1 MGLASGP
8 PPRLFRLGMSSAV
21 RKPLTVS
28 VEHFYNEHAARLQ
41 LKLVAGQ
48 EGMGRLIR
56 EGAVNRLGMA
66 LTGFTKYFAFRRV
79 QLIGKSEISYYT
91 SLDAEL
97 RVSRIRAIL
106 ERKIPCIVFSR
117 NNRPPAVILKEARA
131 AKVPIFISP
140 IPTPRLVN
148 LITLCLEED
157 FAPSTSEHGSMVD
170 IMGVGVLIR
179 GDSGIGKS
187 ECALGLV
194 ERGYSLVS
202 DDITRLRLIEGRELM
217 ATSAEVTRT
226 FMEVRGIGI
235 INVAAIFGG
244 RAIRTEKRL
253 DLVVSLVEWDKIEEI
268 ERTGLDQQF
277 YEILGIK
284 VPHVRIPIRPGR
296 DLAGL
301 VQVAALDQKMK
312 TMGQFSAVDFNEKLL
327 SQLKLKDC

>member
-1 MGLASGP
+1 MK
-8 PPRLFRLGMSSAV
+8 
-21 RKPLTVS
+21 KPLTVS
-28 VEHFYNEHAARLQ
+28 VEHFYTQHAARLQ

-66 LTGFTKYFAFRRV
+66 LTGFIKYFAFRRV
-79 QLIGKSEISYYT
+79 QLIGKSEISYFHT
-91 SLDAEL
+91 LDLSTRQA
-97 RVSRIRAIL
+97 RIRAIL
-106 ERKIPCIVFSR
+106 DRKIPCIVFSR
-117 NNRPPAVILKEARA
+117 DNRPPAIILKEAQK

-157 FAPSTSEHGSMVD
+157 FAPTTSEHGSMVD

-179 GDSGIGKS
+179 GESGVGKS

-194 ERGYSLVS
+194 ERGYSLVA
-202 DDITRLRLIEGRELM
+202 DDVTRLRLLEGRELM

-253 DLVVSLVEWDKIEEI
+253 DLVVSLVEWEKVGEI

-277 YEILGIK
+277 YEILGLKI
-284 VPHVRIPIRPGR
+284 PHVRIPIRPGR

-312 TMGQFSAVDFNEKLL
+312 TMGQFSALEFNEKLM
-327 SQLKLKDC
+327 SRLKLKEG

>member
-1 MGLASGP
+1 MK
-8 PPRLFRLGMSSAV
+8 
-21 RKPLTVS
+21 KPLTVS
-28 VEHFYNEHAARLQ
+28 VEHFYTQHASRLQ

-66 LTGFTKYFAFRRV
+66 LTGFIKYFAFRRV
-79 QLIGKSEISYYT
+79 QLIGKSEISYFQ
-91 SLDAEL
+91 SLDSETRQA
-97 RVSRIRAIL
+97 RIRAIL
-106 ERKIPCIVFSR
+106 DRKIPCIVFSR
-117 NNRPPAVILKEARA
+117 DNRPPAIILKEAQK
-131 AKVPIFISP
+131 AKIPIFISP

-157 FAPSTSEHGSMVD
+157 FAPTTSEHGSMVD

-179 GDSGIGKS
+179 GESGVGKS

-194 ERGYSLVS
+194 ERGYSLVA
-202 DDITRLRLIEGRELM
+202 DDITRLRLLEGRELM

-235 INVAAIFGG
+235 MNVAAIFGG

-253 DLVVSLVEWDKIEEI
+253 DLVVTLAEWDKVEEI

-277 YEILGIK
+277 YEILGLKI
-284 VPHVRIPIRPGR
+284 PHVKLPIRPGR

-312 TMGQFSAVDFNEKLL
+312 TMGQFSALEFNEKLM
-327 SQLKLKDC
+327 SRLKLKDG

>member
-1 MGLASGP
+1 MK
-8 PPRLFRLGMSSAV
+8 
-21 RKPLTVS
+21 KPLTVS
-28 VEHFYNEHAARLQ
+28 VEHFYTQHAARLQ

-66 LTGFTKYFAFRRV
+66 LTGFIKYFAFRRV
-79 QLIGKSEISYYT
+79 QLIGKSEISYFQ
-91 SLDAEL
+91 SLDSETRQA
-97 RVSRIRAIL
+97 RIRAIL
-106 ERKIPCIVFSR
+106 DRKIPCIVFSR
-117 NNRPPAVILKEARA
+117 DNRPPAIILKEAHK
-131 AKVPIFISP
+131 AKIPIFISP

-148 LITLCLEED
+148 LITLWLEED

-179 GDSGIGKS
+179 GESGVGKS

-194 ERGYSLVS
+194 ERGYSLVA
-202 DDITRLRLIEGRELM
+202 DDITRLRLLEGRELM

-253 DLVVSLVEWDKIEEI
+253 DLVVTLEEWDKVEEI

-277 YEILGIK
+277 YEILGLKI
-284 VPHVRIPIRPGR
+284 PHVKLPIRPGR

-312 TMGQFSAVDFNEKLL
+312 TMGQFSALEFNEKLM
-327 SQLKLKDC
+327 SRLKLKEG

>member
-1 MGLASGP
+1 MK
-8 PPRLFRLGMSSAV
+8 
-21 RKPLTVS
+21 KPLTVS
-28 VEHFYNEHAARLQ
+28 VEHFHTQHAARLQ

-66 LTGFTKYFAFRRV
+66 LTGFIKYFAFRRI
-79 QLIGKSEISYYT
+79 QLIGKSEVSYFQ
-91 SLDAEL
+91 SLDAPT
-97 RVSRIRAIL
+97 RQARIRAIL
-106 ERKIPCIVFSR
+106 DRKIPCIVFSR
-117 NNRPPAVILKEARA
+117 DNRPPAVILKEAQR

-157 FAPSTSEHGSMVD
+157 FAPSTSEHGSLVD

-179 GDSGIGKS
+179 GESGVGKS

-194 ERGYSLVS
+194 ERGYSLVA
-202 DDITRLRLIEGRELM
+202 DDITRLRLLEGRELM

-253 DLVVSLVEWDKIEEI
+253 DLVVTLEEWDKVEEI

-277 YEILGIK
+277 YEILGMKI
-284 VPHVRIPIRPGR
+284 PHVRIPIRPGR

-312 TMGQFSAVDFNEKLL
+312 TMGQFSALEFNEKLM
-327 SQLKLKDC
+327 SRLKLKDG

>member
-1 MGLASGP
+1 MK
-8 PPRLFRLGMSSAV
+8 
-21 RKPLTVS
+21 KPLTVS
-28 VEHFYNEHAARLQ
+28 VEHFYNQHAARLQ
-41 LKLVAGQ
+41 LKLVAGE

-66 LTGFTKYFAFRRV
+66 LTGFIKYFAFRRI
-79 QLIGKSEISYYT
+79 QLIGKSEVSYFQ
-91 SLDAEL
+91 SLDAPT
-97 RVSRIRAIL
+97 RQARIRAIL
-106 ERKIPCIVFSR
+106 DRKIPCIVFSR
-117 NNRPPAVILKEARA
+117 DNRPPAVILKEAQR

-179 GDSGIGKS
+179 GDCGVGKS

-194 ERGYSLVS
+194 ERGYSLVA
-202 DDITRLRLIEGRELM
+202 DDITRLRLLEGRELM

-253 DLVVSLVEWDKIEEI
+253 DLVVTLEEWDKVEEI

-277 YEILGIK
+277 YEILGLKI
-284 VPHVRIPIRPGR
+284 PHVRIPIRPGR

-312 TMGQFSAVDFNEKLL
+312 TMGQFSALEFNEKLM
-327 SQLKLKDC
+327 SRLKLKDG

>member
-1 MGLASGP
+1 MK
-8 PPRLFRLGMSSAV
+8 
-21 RKPLTVS
+21 KPLTVS
-28 VEHFYNEHAARLQ
+28 VEHFYNQHAARLQ
-41 LKLVAGQ
+41 LKLVVGE

-56 EGAVNRLGMA
+56 DGAVNRLGMA
-66 LTGFTKYFAFRRV
+66 LTGFIKYFAFRRI
-79 QLIGKSEISYYT
+79 QLIGKSEVSYFQ
-91 SLDAEL
+91 SLDAPT
-97 RVSRIRAIL
+97 RQARIRAIL
-106 ERKIPCIVFSR
+106 DRKIPCIVFSR
-117 NNRPPAVILKEARA
+117 DNRPPAVILKEAQR

-179 GDSGIGKS
+179 GESGVGKS

-194 ERGYSLVS
+194 ERGYSLVA
-202 DDITRLRLIEGRELM
+202 DDITRLRLLEGRELM

-253 DLVVSLVEWDKIEEI
+253 DLVVTLEEWDKVEEI

-277 YEILGIK
+277 YEILGLKI
-284 VPHVRIPIRPGR
+284 PHVRIPIRPGR

-312 TMGQFSAVDFNEKLL
+312 TMGQFSALEFNEKLM
-327 SQLKLKDC
+327 SRLKLKDG

>member
-1 MGLASGP
+1 MK
-8 PPRLFRLGMSSAV
+8 
-21 RKPLTVS
+21 KPLTVS
-28 VEHFYNEHAARLQ
+28 VEHFHAQHADRLQ

-66 LTGFTKYFAFRRV
+66 LTGFIKYFAFRRV
-79 QLIGKSEISYYT
+79 QLIGKSEVSYFQT
-91 SLDAEL
+91 LDPVTRQA
-97 RVSRIRAIL
+97 RIQAIL
-106 ERKIPCIVFSR
+106 DKKIPCIVFSR
-117 NNRPPAVILKEARA
+117 DNRPPAIILKAA
-131 AKVPIFISP
+131 QKAKVPVFVSP

-179 GDSGIGKS
+179 GESGVGKS

-194 ERGYSLVS
+194 ERGYSLVA
-202 DDITRLRLIEGRELM
+202 DDITRLRLLEGRELM
-217 ATSAEVTRT
+217 ASSAEVTRT

-253 DLVVSLVEWDKIEEI
+253 DLVVSLEEWDKVEEI
-268 ERTGLDQQF
+268 ERTGLDQQ
-277 YEILGIK
+277 YIEILGLKI
-284 VPHVRIPIRPGR
+284 PLVRIPVRPGR

-312 TMGQFSAVDFNEKLL
+312 TMGQFSALEFNEKLM
-327 SQLKLKDC
+327 SRLKLKDA

>member
-1 MGLASGP
+1 MK
-8 PPRLFRLGMSSAV
+8 
-21 RKPLTVS
+21 KPLTVS
-28 VEHFYNEHAARLQ
+28 VEHFYNQHAARLQ
-41 LKLVAGQ
+41 LKLVVGE

-66 LTGFTKYFAFRRV
+66 LTGFIKYFAFRRI
-79 QLIGKSEISYYT
+79 QLIGKSEVSYFQ
-91 SLDAEL
+91 SLDAPT
-97 RVSRIRAIL
+97 RQARIRAIL
-106 ERKIPCIVFSR
+106 DRKIPCIVFSR
-117 NNRPPAVILKEARA
+117 DNRPPAVILKEAQR

-157 FAPSTSEHGSMVD
+157 FAPSTSELGRMVD

-179 GDSGIGKS
+179 GESGVGKS

-194 ERGYSLVS
+194 ERGYSLVA
-202 DDITRLRLIEGRELM
+202 DDITRLRLLEGRELM

-253 DLVVSLVEWDKIEEI
+253 DLVVTLEEWDKVEEI

-277 YEILGIK
+277 YEILGLKI
-284 VPHVRIPIRPGR
+284 PHVRIPIRPGR

-312 TMGQFSAVDFNEKLL
+312 TMGQFSALEFNEKLM
-327 SQLKLKDC
+327 SRLKLKDG

>member
-1 MGLASGP
+1 MK
-8 PPRLFRLGMSSAV
+8 
-21 RKPLTVS
+21 KPLTVS
-28 VEHFYNEHAARLQ
+28 VEHFYTQHAARLQ

-66 LTGFTKYFAFRRV
+66 LTGFIKYFAFRRV
-79 QLIGKSEISYYT
+79 QLIGKSEISYFQ
-91 SLDAEL
+91 SLDSKTRQA
-97 RVSRIRAIL
+97 RIQAIL
-106 ERKIPCIVFSR
+106 DRKIPCIVFSR
-117 NNRPPAVILKEARA
+117 DNRPPAIILKEAQK
-131 AKVPIFISP
+131 AKVPVLISP

-157 FAPSTSEHGSMVD
+157 FAPTTSEHGSMVD

-179 GDSGIGKS
+179 GESGVGKS

-194 ERGYSLVS
+194 ERGYSLVA
-202 DDITRLRLIEGRELM
+202 DDITRLRLLEGRELM

-253 DLVVSLVEWDKIEEI
+253 DLVVTLEEWDKVEEI

-277 YEILGIK
+277 YEILGLKI
-284 VPHVRIPIRPGR
+284 PHVKLPIRPGR

-312 TMGQFSAVDFNEKLL
+312 TMGQFSALEFNEKLM
-327 SQLKLKDC
+327 SRLKLKEG

>member
-1 MGLASGP
+1 MK
-8 PPRLFRLGMSSAV
+8 
-21 RKPLTVS
+21 KPLTVS
-28 VEHFYNEHAARLQ
+28 VEHFYTQHAARLQ

-66 LTGFTKYFAFRRV
+66 LTGFIKYFAFRRV
-79 QLIGKSEISYYT
+79 QLIGKSEISYFHT
-91 SLDAEL
+91 LDLSTRQA
-97 RVSRIRAIL
+97 RIRAIL
-106 ERKIPCIVFSR
+106 DRKIPCIVFSR
-117 NNRPPAVILKEARA
+117 DNRPPALILKEAQK

-157 FAPSTSEHGSMVD
+157 FAPTTSEHGSMVD

-179 GDSGIGKS
+179 GESGVGKS

-194 ERGYSLVS
+194 ERGYSLVA
-202 DDITRLRLIEGRELM
+202 DDVTRLRLLEGRELM

-253 DLVVSLVEWDKIEEI
+253 DLVVSLVEWEKVGEI

-277 YEILGIK
+277 YEILGLKI
-284 VPHVRIPIRPGR
+284 PHVRIPIRPGR

-312 TMGQFSAVDFNEKLL
+312 TMGQFSALEFNEKLM
-327 SQLKLKDC
+327 SRLKLKEG

>member
-1 MGLASGP
+1 MK
-8 PPRLFRLGMSSAV
+8 
-21 RKPLTVS
+21 KPLTFS
-28 VEHFYNEHAARLQ
+28 VEHFYTQHAARLQ

-66 LTGFTKYFAFRRV
+66 LTGFIKYFAFRRV
-79 QLIGKSEISYYT
+79 QLIGKSEISYFHT
-91 SLDAEL
+91 LDLSTRQA
-97 RVSRIRAIL
+97 RIRAIL
-106 ERKIPCIVFSR
+106 DRKIPCIVFSR
-117 NNRPPAVILKEARA
+117 DNRPPAIILKEAQK

-157 FAPSTSEHGSMVD
+157 FAPTTSEHGSMVD

-179 GDSGIGKS
+179 GESGVGKS

-194 ERGYSLVS
+194 ERGYSLVA
-202 DDITRLRLIEGRELM
+202 DDVTRLRLLEGRELM

-253 DLVVSLVEWDKIEEI
+253 DLVVSLVEWEKVGEI

-277 YEILGIK
+277 YEILGLKI
-284 VPHVRIPIRPGR
+284 PHVRIPIRPGR

-312 TMGQFSAVDFNEKLL
+312 TMGQFSALEFNEKLRL
-327 SQLKLKDC
+327 L

>member
-1 MGLASGP
+1 MK
-8 PPRLFRLGMSSAV
+8 
-21 RKPLTVS
+21 KPLTVS
-28 VEHFYNEHAARLQ
+28 VEHFYTQHAARLQ

-66 LTGFTKYFAFRRV
+66 LTGFIKYFAFRRV
-79 QLIGKSEISYYT
+79 QLIGKSEISYFHT
-91 SLDAEL
+91 LDLAS
-97 RVSRIRAIL
+97 RQARIRAIL
-106 ERKIPCIVFSR
+106 DRKIPCIVFSR
-117 NNRPPAVILKEARA
+117 DNRPPAIILKEAQK

-157 FAPSTSEHGSMVD
+157 FAPTTSEHGSMVD

-179 GDSGIGKS
+179 GESGVGKS

-194 ERGYSLVS
+194 ERGYSLVA
-202 DDITRLRLIEGRELM
+202 DDITRLRLLEGRELM

-253 DLVVSLVEWDKIEEI
+253 DLVVTLAEWDKVGDI

-277 YEILGIK
+277 YEILGLKI
-284 VPHVRIPIRPGR
+284 PHVRIPIRPGR

-312 TMGQFSAVDFNEKLL
+312 TMGQFSALEFNEKLM
-327 SQLKLKDC
+327 SRLKLKEG

>member
-1 MGLASGP
+1 
-8 PPRLFRLGMSSAV
+8 
-21 RKPLTVS
+21 
-28 VEHFYNEHAARLQ
+28 
-41 LKLVAGQ
+41 
-48 EGMGRLIR
+48 MGRLIR

-66 LTGFTKYFAFRRV
+66 LTGFIKYFAFRRV
-79 QLIGKSEISYYT
+79 QLIGKSEISYFQ
-91 SLDAEL
+91 SLDSETRQA
-97 RVSRIRAIL
+97 RIRAIL
-106 ERKIPCIVFSR
+106 DRKIPCIVFSR
-117 NNRPPAVILKEARA
+117 DNRPPAIILKEAQK
-131 AKVPIFISP
+131 AKIPIFISP

-157 FAPSTSEHGSMVD
+157 FAPTTSEHGSMVD

-179 GDSGIGKS
+179 GESGVGKS

-194 ERGYSLVS
+194 ERGYSLVA
-202 DDITRLRLIEGRELM
+202 DDITRLRLLEGRELM

-253 DLVVSLVEWDKIEEI
+253 DLVVTLEEWDKVEEI

-277 YEILGIK
+277 YEILGMKI
-284 VPHVRIPIRPGR
+284 PHVRIPIRPGR

-312 TMGQFSAVDFNEKLL
+312 TMGQFSALEFNEKLM
-327 SQLKLKDC
+327 SRLKLKDG

>member
-1 MGLASGP
+1 MK
-8 PPRLFRLGMSSAV
+8 
-21 RKPLTVS
+21 KPLTVS
-28 VEHFYNEHAARLQ
+28 VEHFHAQHADRLQ

-48 EGMGRLIR
+48 DGMGRLIR

-66 LTGFTKYFAFRRV
+66 LTGFIKYFAFRRV
-79 QLIGKSEISYYT
+79 QLIGKSEVSYFQT
-91 SLDAEL
+91 LDPAT
-97 RVSRIRAIL
+97 RQARIQAIL
-106 ERKIPCIVFSR
+106 DKKIPCIVFSR
-117 NNRPPAVILKEARA
+117 DNRPPAIILKAA
-131 AKVPIFISP
+131 QKAKVPVFVSP

-170 IMGVGVLIR
+170 ILGVGVLIR
-179 GDSGIGKS
+179 GESGVGKS

-202 DDITRLRLIEGRELM
+202 DDITRLRLLEGRELM
-217 ATSAEVTRT
+217 ASSAEVTRT

-253 DLVVSLVEWDKIEEI
+253 DLVVSLEEWDKVEEI

-277 YEILGIK
+277 YEILGLKI
-284 VPHVRIPIRPGR
+284 PHVRIPIRPGR

-312 TMGQFSAVDFNEKLL
+312 TMGQFSALEFNEKLM
-327 SQLKLKDC
+327 SRLKLKDG

>member
-1 MGLASGP
+1 MK
-8 PPRLFRLGMSSAV
+8 
-21 RKPLTVS
+21 KPLTVS
-28 VEHFYNEHAARLQ
+28 VEHFYTQHAARLQ

-66 LTGFTKYFAFRRV
+66 LTGFIKYFAFRRV
-79 QLIGKSEISYYT
+79 QLIGKSEISYFQ
-91 SLDAEL
+91 SLDSETRQA
-97 RVSRIRAIL
+97 RIRDIL
-106 ERKIPCIVFSR
+106 DKKIPCIVFSR
-117 NNRPPAVILKEARA
+117 DNRPPAIILKEAQK
-131 AKVPIFISP
+131 AKVPVFISP

-179 GDSGIGKS
+179 GESGVGKS
-187 ECALGLV
+187 ECALWLV
-194 ERGYSLVS
+194 ERGYSLVA
-202 DDITRLRLIEGRELM
+202 DDITRLRLLEGRELM

-253 DLVVSLVEWDKIEEI
+253 DLVVTLEEWDKVEEI

-277 YEILGIK
+277 YEILGLKI
-284 VPHVRIPIRPGR
+284 PHVRIPIRPGR

-312 TMGQFSAVDFNEKLL
+312 TMGQFSALEFNEKLM
-327 SQLKLKDC
+327 SRLKLKEG

>member
-1 MGLASGP
+1 MK
-8 PPRLFRLGMSSAV
+8 
-21 RKPLTVS
+21 KPLTVS
-28 VEHFYNEHAARLQ
+28 VEHFHAQHADRLQ

-66 LTGFTKYFAFRRV
+66 LTGFIKYFAFRRV
-79 QLIGKSEISYYT
+79 QLIGKSEVSYFQT
-91 SLDAEL
+91 LDAAT
-97 RVSRIRAIL
+97 RQARIQAIL
-106 ERKIPCIVFSR
+106 DKKIPCIVFSR
-117 NNRPPAVILKEARA
+117 DNRPPAIILKAA
-131 AKVPIFISP
+131 QKAKVPVFVSP

-179 GDSGIGKS
+179 GESGVGKS

-194 ERGYSLVS
+194 ERGYSLVA
-202 DDITRLRLIEGRELM
+202 DDITRLRLLEGRELM
-217 ATSAEVTRT
+217 ASSAEVTRT

-253 DLVVSLVEWDKIEEI
+253 DLVVSLEEWDKVEEI
-268 ERTGLDQQF
+268 ERTGLDQQY
-277 YEILGIK
+277 YEILGLKI
-284 VPHVRIPIRPGR
+284 PLVRIPVRPGR

-312 TMGQFSAVDFNEKLL
+312 TMGQFSALEFNEKLM
-327 SQLKLKDC
+327 SRLKLKDG

>member
-1 MGLASGP
+1 
-8 PPRLFRLGMSSAV
+8 
-21 RKPLTVS
+21 
-28 VEHFYNEHAARLQ
+28 
-41 LKLVAGQ
+41 
-48 EGMGRLIR
+48 MGRLIR

-66 LTGFTKYFAFRRV
+66 LTGFIKYFAFRRV
-79 QLIGKSEISYYT
+79 QLIGKSEISYFQ
-91 SLDAEL
+91 SLDPETRQA
-97 RVSRIRAIL
+97 RIRDIL
-106 ERKIPCIVFSR
+106 DKKIPCIVFSR
-117 NNRPPAVILKEARA
+117 DNRPPAIILKEAQK
-131 AKVPIFISP
+131 AKVPVFISP

-179 GDSGIGKS
+179 GESGVGKS

-194 ERGYSLVS
+194 ERGYSLVA
-202 DDITRLRLIEGRELM
+202 DDITRLRLLEGRELM

-253 DLVVSLVEWDKIEEI
+253 DLVVTLEEWDKVEEI

-277 YEILGIK
+277 YEILGLKI
-284 VPHVRIPIRPGR
+284 PHVRIPIRPGR

-312 TMGQFSAVDFNEKLL
+312 TMGQFSALEFNEKLM
-327 SQLKLKDC
+327 SRLKLKEG

>member
-1 MGLASGP
+1 MK
-8 PPRLFRLGMSSAV
+8 
-21 RKPLTVS
+21 KPLTVS
-28 VEHFYNEHAARLQ
+28 VEHFYNQHAARLQ
-41 LKLVAGQ
+41 LKLVVGE

-66 LTGFTKYFAFRRV
+66 LTGFIKYFAFRRI
-79 QLIGKSEISYYT
+79 QLIGKSEVSYFQ
-91 SLDAEL
+91 SLDAPT
-97 RVSRIRAIL
+97 RQARIRAIL
-106 ERKIPCIVFSR
+106 DRKIPCIVFSR
-117 NNRPPAVILKEARA
+117 DNRPPAVILKEAQR

-170 IMGVGVLIR
+170 IMGVGVRLR
-179 GDSGIGKS
+179 GESGVGKS

-194 ERGYSLVS
+194 ERGYSLVA
-202 DDITRLRLIEGRELM
+202 DDITRLRLLEGRELM

-253 DLVVSLVEWDKIEEI
+253 DLVVTLEEWDKVEEI

-277 YEILGIK
+277 YEILGLKI
-284 VPHVRIPIRPGR
+284 PHVRIPIRPGR

-312 TMGQFSAVDFNEKLL
+312 TMGQFSALEFNEKLM
-327 SQLKLKDC
+327 SRLKLKDG

>member
-1 MGLASGP
+1 MK
-8 PPRLFRLGMSSAV
+8 
-21 RKPLTVS
+21 KPLTVS
-28 VEHFYNEHAARLQ
+28 VEHFYTQHAARLQ

-66 LTGFTKYFAFRRV
+66 LTGFIKYFAFRRV
-79 QLIGKSEISYYT
+79 QLIGKSEISYFHT
-91 SLDAEL
+91 LDLVTRQA
-97 RVSRIRAIL
+97 RIRAIL
-106 ERKIPCIVFSR
+106 DRKIPCIVFSR
-117 NNRPPAVILKEARA
+117 DNRPPAIILKEAQK

-157 FAPSTSEHGSMVD
+157 FAPTTSEHGSMVD

-179 GDSGIGKS
+179 GESGVGKS

-194 ERGYSLVS
+194 ERGYSLVA
-202 DDITRLRLIEGRELM
+202 DDVTRLRLLEGRELM

-253 DLVVSLVEWDKIEEI
+253 DLVVSLVEWEKVGEI

-277 YEILGIK
+277 YEILGLKI
-284 VPHVRIPIRPGR
+284 PHVRIPIRPGR

-312 TMGQFSAVDFNEKLL
+312 TMGQFSALEFNEKLM
-327 SQLKLKDC
+327 SRLKLKEG

>member
-1 MGLASGP
+1 MK
-8 PPRLFRLGMSSAV
+8 
-21 RKPLTVS
+21 KPLTVS
-28 VEHFYNEHAARLQ
+28 VEHFYTQHASRLQ

-66 LTGFTKYFAFRRV
+66 LTGFIKYFAFRRV
-79 QLIGKSEISYYT
+79 QLIGKSEISYFQ
-91 SLDAEL
+91 SLDSETRQA
-97 RVSRIRAIL
+97 RIRAIL
-106 ERKIPCIVFSR
+106 DRKIPCIVFSR
-117 NNRPPAVILKEARA
+117 DNRPPVIILKEAQK
-131 AKVPIFISP
+131 AKIPIFISP

-157 FAPSTSEHGSMVD
+157 FAPTTSEHGSMVD

-179 GDSGIGKS
+179 GESGVGKS

-194 ERGYSLVS
+194 ERGYSLVA
-202 DDITRLRLIEGRELM
+202 DDITRLRLLEGRELM

-253 DLVVSLVEWDKIEEI
+253 DLVVTLAEWDKVEEI

-277 YEILGIK
+277 YEILGLKI
-284 VPHVRIPIRPGR
+284 PHVKLPIRPGR

-312 TMGQFSAVDFNEKLL
+312 TMGQFSALEFNEKLM
-327 SQLKLKDC
+327 SRLKLKEG

>member
-1 MGLASGP
+1 M
-8 PPRLFRLGMSSAV
+8 
-21 RKPLTVS
+21 PLTVS
-28 VEHFYNEHAARLQ
+28 VEHFYTQHASRLQ

-66 LTGFTKYFAFRRV
+66 LTGFIKYFAFRRV
-79 QLIGKSEISYYT
+79 QLIGKSEISYFQ
-91 SLDAEL
+91 SLDSETRQA
-97 RVSRIRAIL
+97 RIRAIL
-106 ERKIPCIVFSR
+106 DRKIPCIVFSR
-117 NNRPPAVILKEARA
+117 DNRPPAIILKEAQK
-131 AKVPIFISP
+131 AKIPIFISP

-157 FAPSTSEHGSMVD
+157 FAPTTSEHGSMVD

-179 GDSGIGKS
+179 GESGVGKS

-194 ERGYSLVS
+194 ERGYSLVA
-202 DDITRLRLIEGRELM
+202 DDITRLRLLEGRELM

-253 DLVVSLVEWDKIEEI
+253 DLVVTLEEWDKVEEI

-277 YEILGIK
+277 YEILGLKI
-284 VPHVRIPIRPGR
+284 PHVKLPIRPGR

-312 TMGQFSAVDFNEKLL
+312 TLGQFSALEFNEKLM
-327 SQLKLKDC
+327 SRLKLKEG

>member
-1 MGLASGP
+1 MK
-8 PPRLFRLGMSSAV
+8 
-21 RKPLTVS
+21 KPLTVS
-28 VEHFYNEHAARLQ
+28 VEHFYTQHAARLQ

-66 LTGFTKYFAFRRV
+66 LTGFIKYFAFRRV
-79 QLIGKSEISYYT
+79 QLIGKSEISYFQ
-91 SLDAEL
+91 SLDPETRQA
-97 RVSRIRAIL
+97 RIRDIL
-106 ERKIPCIVFSR
+106 DKKIPCIVFSR
-117 NNRPPAVILKEARA
+117 DNRPPVIILKEAQK
-131 AKVPIFISP
+131 AKVPVFISP

-179 GDSGIGKS
+179 GESGVGKS

-194 ERGYSLVS
+194 ERGYSLVA
-202 DDITRLRLIEGRELM
+202 DDITRLRLLEGRELM

-253 DLVVSLVEWDKIEEI
+253 DLVVTLEEWDKVEEI

-277 YEILGIK
+277 YEILGLKI
-284 VPHVRIPIRPGR
+284 PHVRIPIRPGR

-312 TMGQFSAVDFNEKLL
+312 TMGQFSALEFNEKLM
-327 SQLKLKDC
+327 SRLKLKEG

>member
-1 MGLASGP
+1 MK
-8 PPRLFRLGMSSAV
+8 
-21 RKPLTVS
+21 KPLTVS
-28 VEHFYNEHAARLQ
+28 VEHFYTQHAARLQ

-66 LTGFTKYFAFRRV
+66 LTGFIKYFAFRRV
-79 QLIGKSEISYYT
+79 QLIGKSEISYFHT
-91 SLDAEL
+91 LDLAN
-97 RVSRIRAIL
+97 RQARIRAIL
-106 ERKIPCIVFSR
+106 DRKIPCIVFSR
-117 NNRPPAVILKEARA
+117 DNRPPAIILKEAQK

-157 FAPSTSEHGSMVD
+157 FAPTTSEHGSMVD

-179 GDSGIGKS
+179 GESGVGKS

-194 ERGYSLVS
+194 ERGYSLVA
-202 DDITRLRLIEGRELM
+202 DDITRLRLLEGRELM

-253 DLVVSLVEWDKIEEI
+253 DLVVTLAEWDKAGDI

-277 YEILGIK
+277 YEILGLKI
-284 VPHVRIPIRPGR
+284 PHVRIPIRPGR

-312 TMGQFSAVDFNEKLL
+312 TMGQFSALEFNEKLM
-327 SQLKLKDC
+327 SRLKLKEG

>member
-1 MGLASGP
+1 MK
-8 PPRLFRLGMSSAV
+8 
-21 RKPLTVS
+21 KPLTVS
-28 VEHFYNEHAARLQ
+28 VEHFYTQHAARLQ

-66 LTGFTKYFAFRRV
+66 LTGFIKYFAFRRI
-79 QLIGKSEISYYT
+79 QLIGKSEISYFQ
-91 SLDAEL
+91 SLDPETRQA
-97 RVSRIRAIL
+97 RIRDIL
-106 ERKIPCIVFSR
+106 DKKIPCIVFSR
-117 NNRPPAVILKEARA
+117 DNRPPVIILKEAQKAR
-131 AKVPIFISP
+131 VPVFISP

-179 GDSGIGKS
+179 GESGVGKS

-194 ERGYSLVS
+194 ERGYSLVA
-202 DDITRLRLIEGRELM
+202 DDITRLRLLEGRELM

-253 DLVVSLVEWDKIEEI
+253 DLVVTLEEWDKVEEI

-277 YEILGIK
+277 YEILGLKI
-284 VPHVRIPIRPGR
+284 PHVRIPIRPGR

-312 TMGQFSAVDFNEKLL
+312 TMGQFSALEFNEKLM
-327 SQLKLKDC
+327 SRLKLKEG

>member
-1 MGLASGP
+1 MK
-8 PPRLFRLGMSSAV
+8 
-21 RKPLTVS
+21 KPLTVS
-28 VEHFYNEHAARLQ
+28 VEHFYTQHAARLQ

-66 LTGFTKYFAFRRV
+66 LTGFIKYFAFRRV
-79 QLIGKSEISYYT
+79 QLIGKSEISYFHT
-91 SLDAEL
+91 LDL
-97 RVSRIRAIL
+97 VTRQSRIRAIL
-106 ERKIPCIVFSR
+106 DRKIPCIVFSR
-117 NNRPPAVILKEARA
+117 DNRPPAIILKEAQK

-157 FAPSTSEHGSMVD
+157 FAPTTSEHGSMVD

-179 GDSGIGKS
+179 GESGVGKS

-194 ERGYSLVS
+194 ERGYSLVA
-202 DDITRLRLIEGRELM
+202 DDITRLRLLEGRELM

-253 DLVVSLVEWDKIEEI
+253 DLVVTLAEWDKVGDI

-277 YEILGIK
+277 YEILGLKI
-284 VPHVRIPIRPGR
+284 PHVRIPIRPGR

-312 TMGQFSAVDFNEKLL
+312 TMGQFSALEFNEKLM
-327 SQLKLKDC
+327 SRLKLKEG

>member
-1 MGLASGP
+1 MK
-8 PPRLFRLGMSSAV
+8 
-21 RKPLTVS
+21 KPLTVS
-28 VEHFYNEHAARLQ
+28 VEHFHAQHADRLQ

-66 LTGFTKYFAFRRV
+66 LTGFIKYFAFRRV
-79 QLIGKSEISYYT
+79 QLIGKSEVSYFQT
-91 SLDAEL
+91 LDAAT
-97 RVSRIRAIL
+97 RQARIQAIL
-106 ERKIPCIVFSR
+106 DKKIPCIVFSR
-117 NNRPPAVILKEARA
+117 DNRPPAIILKAA
-131 AKVPIFISP
+131 QKAKVPVFVSP

-179 GDSGIGKS
+179 GESGVGKS

-194 ERGYSLVS
+194 ERGYSLVA
-202 DDITRLRLIEGRELM
+202 DDITRLRLLEGRELM
-217 ATSAEVTRT
+217 ASSAEVTRT

-253 DLVVSLVEWDKIEEI
+253 DLVVSLEEWDKVEEI

-277 YEILGIK
+277 YEILGLKI
-284 VPHVRIPIRPGR
+284 PHVRIPIRPGR

-312 TMGQFSAVDFNEKLL
+312 TMGQFSALEFNEKLM
-327 SQLKLKDC
+327 SRLKLKDG

>member
-1 MGLASGP
+1 MK
-8 PPRLFRLGMSSAV
+8 
-21 RKPLTVS
+21 KPLTVS
-28 VEHFYNEHAARLQ
+28 VEHFYTQHAARLQ

-66 LTGFTKYFAFRRV
+66 LTGFIKYFAFRRV
-79 QLIGKSEISYYT
+79 QLIGKSEISYFQ
-91 SLDAEL
+91 SLDSKTRQA
-97 RVSRIRAIL
+97 RIQAIL
-106 ERKIPCIVFSR
+106 DRKIPCIVFSR
-117 NNRPPAVILKEARA
+117 DNRPPAIILKEAQK
-131 AKVPIFISP
+131 AKVPVFISP

-157 FAPSTSEHGSMVD
+157 FAPTTSEHGSMVD

-179 GDSGIGKS
+179 GESGVGKS

-194 ERGYSLVS
+194 ERGYSLVA
-202 DDITRLRLIEGRELM
+202 DDITRLRLLEGRELM

-253 DLVVSLVEWDKIEEI
+253 DLVVTLAEWDKVEEI

-277 YEILGIK
+277 YEILGLKI
-284 VPHVRIPIRPGR
+284 PHVKLPIRPGR

-312 TMGQFSAVDFNEKLL
+312 TMGQFSALEFNEKLM
-327 SQLKLKDC
+327 SRLKLKEG

>member
-1 MGLASGP
+1 MK
-8 PPRLFRLGMSSAV
+8 
-21 RKPLTVS
+21 KPLTVS
-28 VEHFYNEHAARLQ
+28 VEHFYTQHAARLQ

-66 LTGFTKYFAFRRV
+66 LTGFIKYFAFRRV
-79 QLIGKSEISYYT
+79 QLIGKSEISYFQ
-91 SLDAEL
+91 SLDPETRQA
-97 RVSRIRAIL
+97 RIRDIL
-106 ERKIPCIVFSR
+106 DKKIPCIVFSR
-117 NNRPPAVILKEARA
+117 NNRPPAIILKEAQK
-131 AKVPIFISP
+131 AKVPVFISP

-179 GDSGIGKS
+179 GESGVGKS

-194 ERGYSLVS
+194 ERGYSLVA
-202 DDITRLRLIEGRELM
+202 DDITRLRLLEGRELM

-226 FMEVRGIGI
+226 FMEVRGMGI

-253 DLVVSLVEWDKIEEI
+253 DLVVTLEEWDKVEEI

-277 YEILGIK
+277 YEILGLKI
-284 VPHVRIPIRPGR
+284 PHVRIPIRPGR
-296 DLAGL
+296 D
-301 VQVAALDQKMK
+301 
-312 TMGQFSAVDFNEKLL
+312 
-327 SQLKLKDC
+327 

>member
-1 MGLASGP
+1 MK
-8 PPRLFRLGMSSAV
+8 
-21 RKPLTVS
+21 KPLTVS
-28 VEHFYNEHAARLQ
+28 VEHFYTQHASRLQ

-66 LTGFTKYFAFRRV
+66 LTGFIKYFAFRRV
-79 QLIGKSEISYYT
+79 QLIGKSEISYFHT
-91 SLDAEL
+91 LDLAT
-97 RVSRIRAIL
+97 RQARIRAIL
-106 ERKIPCIVFSR
+106 DRKIPCIVFSR
-117 NNRPPAVILKEARA
+117 DNRPPAIILKEAQK

-157 FAPSTSEHGSMVD
+157 FAPTTSEHGSMVD

-179 GDSGIGKS
+179 GESGVGKS

-194 ERGYSLVS
+194 ERGYSLVA
-202 DDITRLRLIEGRELM
+202 DDVTRLRLLEGRELM

-253 DLVVSLVEWDKIEEI
+253 DLVVSLVEWEKVGEI

-277 YEILGIK
+277 YEILGLKI
-284 VPHVRIPIRPGR
+284 PHVRIPIRPGR

-312 TMGQFSAVDFNEKLL
+312 TMGQFSALEFNEKLM
-327 SQLKLKDC
+327 SRLKLKEG

>member
-1 MGLASGP
+1 MK
-8 PPRLFRLGMSSAV
+8 
-21 RKPLTVS
+21 KPLTVS
-28 VEHFYNEHAARLQ
+28 VEHFYTQHAARLQ

-66 LTGFTKYFAFRRV
+66 LTGFIKYFAFRRV
-79 QLIGKSEISYYT
+79 QLIGKSEISYFQ
-91 SLDAEL
+91 SLDSKTRQA
-97 RVSRIRAIL
+97 RIQAIL
-106 ERKIPCIVFSR
+106 DRKIPCIVFSR
-117 NNRPPAVILKEARA
+117 DNRPPAIILKEAQK
-131 AKVPIFISP
+131 AKVPVFISP

-157 FAPSTSEHGSMVD
+157 FAPTTSEHGRMVD

-179 GDSGIGKS
+179 GESGVGKS

-194 ERGYSLVS
+194 ERGYSLVA
-202 DDITRLRLIEGRELM
+202 DDITRLRLLEGRELM

-253 DLVVSLVEWDKIEEI
+253 DLVVTLEEWDKVEEI

-277 YEILGIK
+277 YEILGLKI
-284 VPHVRIPIRPGR
+284 PHVKLPIRPGR

-312 TMGQFSAVDFNEKLL
+312 TMGQFSALEFNEKLM
-327 SQLKLKDC
+327 SRLKLKEG

>member
-1 MGLASGP
+1 MK
-8 PPRLFRLGMSSAV
+8 
-21 RKPLTVS
+21 KPLTVS
-28 VEHFYNEHAARLQ
+28 VEHFYTQHAARLQ

-66 LTGFTKYFAFRRV
+66 LTGFIKYFAFRRV
-79 QLIGKSEISYYT
+79 QLIGKSEISYFQ
-91 SLDAEL
+91 SLDSETRQA
-97 RVSRIRAIL
+97 RIRAIL
-106 ERKIPCIVFSR
+106 DKKIPCIVFSR
-117 NNRPPAVILKEARA
+117 DNRPPTIILKEAQK

-179 GDSGIGKS
+179 GESGVGKS

-194 ERGYSLVS
+194 ERGYSLVA
-202 DDITRLRLIEGRELM
+202 DDITRLRLLEGRELM

-253 DLVVSLVEWDKIEEI
+253 DLVVTLEEWDKVEEI

-277 YEILGIK
+277 YEILGLKI
-284 VPHVRIPIRPGR
+284 PHVRIPIRPGR

-312 TMGQFSAVDFNEKLL
+312 TMGQFSALEFNEKLM
-327 SQLKLKDC
+327 SRLKLKEG

>member
-1 MGLASGP
+1 MK
-8 PPRLFRLGMSSAV
+8 
-21 RKPLTVS
+21 KPLTVS
-28 VEHFYNEHAARLQ
+28 VEHFYTQHAARLQ

-66 LTGFTKYFAFRRV
+66 LTGFIKYFAFRRV
-79 QLIGKSEISYYT
+79 QLIGKSEISYFQ
-91 SLDAEL
+91 SLDSETRQA
-97 RVSRIRAIL
+97 RIRDIL
-106 ERKIPCIVFSR
+106 DKKIPCIVFSR
-117 NNRPPAVILKEARA
+117 DNRPPAIILKEAQK
-131 AKVPIFISP
+131 AKVPVFISP

-179 GDSGIGKS
+179 GESGVGKS

-194 ERGYSLVS
+194 ERGYSLVA
-202 DDITRLRLIEGRELM
+202 DDITRLRLLEGRELM

-253 DLVVSLVEWDKIEEI
+253 DLVVTLEEWDKVEEI

-277 YEILGIK
+277 YEILGLKI
-284 VPHVRIPIRPGR
+284 PHVKLPIRPGR

-312 TMGQFSAVDFNEKLL
+312 TMGQFSALEFNEKLM
-327 SQLKLKDC
+327 SRLKLKEG

>member
-1 MGLASGP
+1 MK
-8 PPRLFRLGMSSAV
+8 
-21 RKPLTVS
+21 KPLTVS
-28 VEHFYNEHAARLQ
+28 VEHFYTQHAARLQ

-66 LTGFTKYFAFRRV
+66 LTGFIKYFAFRRV
-79 QLIGKSEISYYT
+79 QLIGKSEISYFQ
-91 SLDAEL
+91 SLDSDTKQA
-97 RVSRIRAIL
+97 RIRDIL
-106 ERKIPCIVFSR
+106 GKKIPCIVFSR
-117 NNRPPAVILKEARA
+117 DNRPPSIIIKEAQK
-131 AKVPIFISP
+131 AKVPVFISP

-179 GDSGIGKS
+179 GESGVGKS

-194 ERGYSLVS
+194 ERGYSLVA
-202 DDITRLRLIEGRELM
+202 DDITRLRLLEGRELM

-253 DLVVSLVEWDKIEEI
+253 DLVVTLEEWDKVEEI

-277 YEILGIK
+277 YEILGLKI
-284 VPHVRIPIRPGR
+284 PHVRIPIRPGR

-312 TMGQFSAVDFNEKLL
+312 TMGQFSALEFNEKLM
-327 SQLKLKDC
+327 SRLKLKEG

>member
-1 MGLASGP
+1 
-8 PPRLFRLGMSSAV
+8 
-21 RKPLTVS
+21 
-28 VEHFYNEHAARLQ
+28 
-41 LKLVAGQ
+41 
-48 EGMGRLIR
+48 MGRLIR

-66 LTGFTKYFAFRRV
+66 LTGFIKYFAFRRI
-79 QLIGKSEISYYT
+79 QLIGKSEVSYFQ
-91 SLDAEL
+91 SLDAPT
-97 RVSRIRAIL
+97 RQARIRAIL
-106 ERKIPCIVFSR
+106 DRKIPCIVFSR
-117 NNRPPAVILKEARA
+117 DNRPPAVILKEAQR

-179 GDSGIGKS
+179 GESGVGKS

-194 ERGYSLVS
+194 ERGYSLVA
-202 DDITRLRLIEGRELM
+202 DDITRLRLLEGRELM

-253 DLVVSLVEWDKIEEI
+253 DLVVTLEEWDKVEEI

-277 YEILGIK
+277 YEILGLKI
-284 VPHVRIPIRPGR
+284 PHVRIPIRPGR

-312 TMGQFSAVDFNEKLL
+312 TMGQFSALEFNEKLM
-327 SQLKLKDC
+327 SRLKLKDG

>member
-1 MGLASGP
+1 MK
-8 PPRLFRLGMSSAV
+8 
-21 RKPLTVS
+21 KPLTVS
-28 VEHFYNEHAARLQ
+28 VEHFYNQHAARLQ
-41 LKLVAGQ
+41 LKLVAGE

-66 LTGFTKYFAFRRV
+66 LTGFINYFAFRRI
-79 QLIGKSEISYYT
+79 QLIGKSEVSYFQ
-91 SLDAEL
+91 SLDAPT
-97 RVSRIRAIL
+97 RQARIRAIL
-106 ERKIPCIVFSR
+106 DRKIPCIVFSR
-117 NNRPPAVILKEARA
+117 DNRPPAVILKEAQR

-179 GDSGIGKS
+179 GESGVGKS

-194 ERGYSLVS
+194 ERGYSLVA
-202 DDITRLRLIEGRELM
+202 DDITRLRLLEGRELM

-253 DLVVSLVEWDKIEEI
+253 DLVVTLEEWDKVEEI

-277 YEILGIK
+277 YEILGLKI
-284 VPHVRIPIRPGR
+284 PHVRIPIRPGR

-312 TMGQFSAVDFNEKLL
+312 TMGQFSALEFNEKLM
-327 SQLKLKDC
+327 SRLKLKDG

>member
-1 MGLASGP
+1 MK
-8 PPRLFRLGMSSAV
+8 
-21 RKPLTVS
+21 KPLTVS
-28 VEHFYNEHAARLQ
+28 VEHFYTQHAARLQ

-66 LTGFTKYFAFRRV
+66 LTGFIKYFAYRRV
-79 QLIGKSEISYYT
+79 QLIGKSEISYFQ
-91 SLDAEL
+91 SLDPETRQA
-97 RVSRIRAIL
+97 RIRDIL
-106 ERKIPCIVFSR
+106 DKKIPCIVFSR
-117 NNRPPAVILKEARA
+117 DNRPPAIILKEAQK
-131 AKVPIFISP
+131 AKVPVFISP

-179 GDSGIGKS
+179 GESGVGKS

-194 ERGYSLVS
+194 ERGYSLVA
-202 DDITRLRLIEGRELM
+202 DDITRLRLLEGRELM

-253 DLVVSLVEWDKIEEI
+253 DLVVTLEEWDKVEEI

-277 YEILGIK
+277 YEILGLKI
-284 VPHVRIPIRPGR
+284 PHVRIPIRPGR

-312 TMGQFSAVDFNEKLL
+312 TMGQFSALEFNEKLM
-327 SQLKLKDC
+327 SRLKLKEG

>member
-1 MGLASGP
+1 MK
-8 PPRLFRLGMSSAV
+8 
-21 RKPLTVS
+21 KPLTVS
-28 VEHFYNEHAARLQ
+28 VEHFHAQHADRLQ

-48 EGMGRLIR
+48 DGMGRLIR

-66 LTGFTKYFAFRRV
+66 LTGFIKYFAFRRV
-79 QLIGKSEISYYT
+79 QLIGKSEVSYFQT
-91 SLDAEL
+91 LDPAT
-97 RVSRIRAIL
+97 RQARIQAIL
-106 ERKIPCIVFSR
+106 DKKIPCIVFSR
-117 NNRPPAVILKEARA
+117 DNRPPAIILKAA
-131 AKVPIFISP
+131 QKAKVPVFVSP

-179 GDSGIGKS
+179 GESGVGKS

-194 ERGYSLVS
+194 ERGYSLVA
-202 DDITRLRLIEGRELM
+202 DDITRLRLLEGRELM
-217 ATSAEVTRT
+217 ASSAEVTRT

-253 DLVVSLVEWDKIEEI
+253 DLVVSLEEWDKVEEI
-268 ERTGLDQQF
+268 ERTGLDQQY
-277 YEILGIK
+277 YEILGLKI
-284 VPHVRIPIRPGR
+284 PLVRIPVRPGR

-312 TMGQFSAVDFNEKLL
+312 TMGQFSALEFNEKLM
-327 SQLKLKDC
+327 SRLKLKDA